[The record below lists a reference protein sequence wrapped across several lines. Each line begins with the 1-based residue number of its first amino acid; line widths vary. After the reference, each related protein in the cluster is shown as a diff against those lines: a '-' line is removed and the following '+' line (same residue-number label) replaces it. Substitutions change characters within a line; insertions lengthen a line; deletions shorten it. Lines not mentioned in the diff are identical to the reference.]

1 LRVVTVLIDPESFGG
16 ARSAAPLAMMLQAGG
31 TGAYIVR
38 NGDDITAALSK
49 GSQQS
54 SYYMVA

>member
-1 LRVVTVLIDPESFGG
+1 
-16 ARSAAPLAMMLQAGG
+16 MMLQAGG